1 MKNLLV
7 ILILVSL
14 TACKTFEP
22 AKPEQ
27 SSIVKTEYIVK
38 IPPKELLTP
47 PPQVPNINPDTA
59 TQADVA
65 QWLIK
70 KDERTKKLEDMLSG
84 IAEFFNVE
92 LRAAQQKH
100 IELPIAPPPEEKT
113 KNANSNKTLSERLT
127 ETNGIV
133 KKLFEK
139 NSKSGNK

>member
-7 ILILVSL
+7 TLILVSL

-22 AKPEQ
+22 ATPEQ
-27 SSIVKTEYIVK
+27 ASIVRTEYIVK

-47 PPQVPNINPDTA
+47 PPPVPNINPDTA

-92 LRAAQQKH
+92 LRAAHQKH
-100 IELPIAPPPEEKT
+100 IELPIAPPAEA
-113 KNANSNKTLSERLT
+113 KNTNSNKSLSERLT